1 MAKKIFGIDFGTNV
15 IKVYKKGEGI
25 ILLERTAV
33 STVGKGKAKERSQL
47 AKSLSKCLKKHHQ
60 VLMFVSRF
68 TGVLYHILTI
78 WFSYGIIW
86 DKRFRARK
94 RSVIA
99 SFI

>member
-33 STVGKGKAKERSQL
+33 STVGKGKAKRAIAIGE
-47 AKSLSKCLKKHHQ
+47 KSFE
-60 VLMFVSRF
+60 MFEKAPPSIDVCFRF

>member
-1 MAKKIFGIDFGTNV
+1 MAKKIFGVDFGTNV

-33 STVGKGKAKERSQL
+33 STVGKGKAKRAIAIGE
-47 AKSLSKCLKKHHQ
+47 KSFE
-60 VLMFVSRF
+60 MFEKAPPR
-68 TGVLYHILTI
+68 
-78 WFSYGIIW
+78 

>member
-15 IKVYKKGEGI
+15 IKVQSEKEKQ
-25 ILLERTAV
+25 
-33 STVGKGKAKERSQL
+33 KERSQL

-86 DKRFRARK
+86 DKRFRVRK